1 MDSYETFLTKRTD
14 LLNRSYVLDLKEIKK
29 KDKKMK
35 ERVKKTLKKL
45 LKKKLYLFI
54 CETI

>member
-29 KDKKMK
+29 DKKMK
-35 ERVKKTLKKL
+35 ERVKKNT
-45 LKKKLYLFI
+45 
-54 CETI
+54 